1 MRSAE
6 QNPQQQYIESLYAKE
21 DQGLQQIRERLV
33 NAGRWGINI
42 SANEGRMIQVLMRL
56 AGVSKAVE
64 VGTLFGYSGVWIA
77 RGLKEGGQLYTI
89 ERDHECVRMARN
101 AFEECGV
108 ADRVTQLEGE
118 AIDKLNELESQ
129 GPFDLV
135 FIDAN
140 KSAYSEYL
148 EWAVRNVRKG
158 GLIIADNTLLG
169 GGAAMSEKPE
179 NLSTRQWEGMR
190 RFNESLAD
198 QKNFVATIFPTA
210 EGLSV
215 AVRL

>member
-6 QNPQQQYIESLYAKE
+6 QNPQQQYVESLYAKE

-42 SANEGRMIQVLMRL
+42 SANEGRMIQVLMQL

-77 RGLKEGGQLYTI
+77 RGLKEGGHLYTI

-118 AIDKLNELESQ
+118 AIDKLKEIESQ

-169 GGAAMSEKPE
+169 GGAAKSEKPE

-198 QKNFVATIFPTA
+198 QKSFVATIFPTA